1 MRAGGRVR
9 GGDPGSGGVPTRD
22 TLRGMDDS
30 DPPAVPSRLVVGAAV
45 VDSLSSPRLLLAARR
60 TAPPALAGRWEFPGG
75 KVEAGETP
83 EQALHRELDEELGVQ
98 VVLGAEVVA
107 GAGAGMATGADDPDH
122 GRVWPLVPGFVLR
135 LWLVQMVD
143 PAAPALPVPREDHD
157 VLRWLAADEL
167 GWVPWLDADAAAV
180 TAVSLRMLR
189 TRESGR
195 LAGGARSL
203 RHTGAP

>member
-9 GGDPGSGGVPTRD
+9 GGTPGSDGSTTRD

-30 DPPAVPSRLVVGAAV
+30 DPPGVHPRLVVGAAV
-45 VDSLSSPRLLLAARR
+45 VDSLCSPRLLLAARR

-107 GAGAGMATGADDPDH
+107 GAGVGTATGADDPQH
-122 GRVWPLVPGFVLR
+122 GRVWLLAPGFVLR

-157 VLRWLAADEL
+157 VLRWLDADEL

-195 LAGGARSL
+195 LAGGVRSL

>member
-45 VDSLSSPRLLLAARR
+45 VDSLCSPRLLLAARR
-60 TAPPALAGRWEFPGG
+60 TAPPDLAGRWEFPGG
-75 KVEAGETP
+75 KVDPGETP

-107 GAGAGMATGADDPDH
+107 GAGAGAGVDDPDH
-122 GRVWPLVPGFVLR
+122 GRVWPLAPGLVLR

-157 VLRWLAADEL
+157 VLRWLATDEL
-167 GWVPWLDADAAAV
+167 GSVPWLDADAAAV
-180 TAVSLRMLR
+180 AAVAD
-189 TRESGR
+189 R
-195 LAGGARSL
+195 LCGCPPRN
-203 RHTGAP
+203 R